1 MPDADFLS
9 TRLHVPGP
17 LTPGATV
24 MLAPDQVNYLRNV
37 LRFADGDE
45 LLVFDGVSGEWRARF
60 RAEGKRGGRVEAVER
75 MRVQP
80 RSVDLHLLF
89 APLKHA
95 RLDYMVQ
102 KAVEMGASRL
112 APVITRRTQAARVNL
127 ERMRANVIE
136 ACEQCGVLNVP
147 EVVAETK
154 LETLLM
160 GWEPGRAL
168 IFCDE
173 RAAVASPFDALRPL
187 AGRPLAVLVGP
198 EGGFDDSER
207 GLIRSLAPAVPIALG
222 PRILRADTAAV
233 AALAAVQLA
242 IGDWR

>member
-17 LTPGATV
+17 LAPGEAIL
-24 MLAPDQVNYLRNV
+24 LAPEQVNYLRNV
-37 LRFADGDE
+37 LRFSEGDE

-60 RAEGKRGGRVEAVER
+60 HAEGKRAGRIEAIER

-80 RSVDLHLLF
+80 SAIDLHLLF

-102 KAVEMGASRL
+102 KAVEMGAFRL

-127 ERMRANVIE
+127 DRMRANVIE

-147 EVVAETK
+147 EVAGEAK
-154 LETLLM
+154 LEAVLSR
-160 GWEPGRAL
+160 WDAGRAL

-173 RAAVASPFDALRPL
+173 RAEVASPLDALRPL
-187 AGRPLAVLVGP
+187 AGRPLAVLIGP
-198 EGGFDDSER
+198 EGGFDESER
-207 GLIRSLAPAVPIALG
+207 SLVRSLAAAVPIALG

-233 AALAAVQLA
+233 AALAAVQVA